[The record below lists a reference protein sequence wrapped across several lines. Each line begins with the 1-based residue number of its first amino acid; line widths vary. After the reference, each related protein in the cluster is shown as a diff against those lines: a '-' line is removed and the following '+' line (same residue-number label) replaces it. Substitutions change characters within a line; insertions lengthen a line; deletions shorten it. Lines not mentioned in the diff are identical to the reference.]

1 MMFEGHEQTL
11 AVSSIEKN
19 LEIGLS
25 HSLQEI
31 HLLLI
36 VLDEFL
42 LRISEQILL
51 MFLFECS
58 NRIFPEILL
67 AIKTV
72 SISVDSFLRYFASY
86 WAICM

>member
-19 LEIGLS
+19 LEIGLC

-86 WAICM
+86 SICM